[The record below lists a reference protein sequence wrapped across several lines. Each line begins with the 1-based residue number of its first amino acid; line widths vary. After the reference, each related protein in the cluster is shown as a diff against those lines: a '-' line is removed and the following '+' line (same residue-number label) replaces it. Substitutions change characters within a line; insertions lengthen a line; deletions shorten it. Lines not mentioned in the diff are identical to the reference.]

1 MNWTNEQSEAIESRS
16 KNLLVSAAAGS
27 GKTALLIE
35 RIRQMVVNE
44 NKDVDKLL
52 VLTFTRAAAAEMKM
66 RLRKALTEELEKPES
81 DKLRILNQLTHLS
94 RASISTLH
102 AFCGKVVREYF
113 QEAGIDP
120 EFTMGSESELAI
132 MKDEAIN
139 AVFDEAYDALGE
151 TEETPFSQL
160 VDLYTGNRNDD
171 ALKAMVLKC
180 QTFLNSIPNAETWSQ
195 QKLADL
201 DMTEEAYNKSIYH
214 AIIQAEQQDQINA
227 AALFVEM
234 ALKNCTED
242 FKKAADQLEEDAQKI
257 AHLSTFL
264 NQGKPLRAVHFK
276 DILAKR
282 YSGNAKAD
290 KETNELIKAFR
301 NKAKDALKSAN
312 ALVFPKEEG
321 LALLQKMQEP
331 LENFYALTQKF
342 DQKFKEKKRERNILD
357 FNDLEQLTL
366 KILQNESIAQE
377 FQNRY
382 EDVFLDEY
390 QDTNEVQEAIV
401 QKIVRKDNYFMVGDV
416 KQSIYG
422 FRQADPSIFLR
433 KYQQFETQKQA
444 ENQLITLSQNFR
456 SSRSVID
463 TVNFVFEPLMTR
475 DFGGIDYDARAKLY
489 KGLSNEGEPVK
500 TEIHLIENKLEE
512 LHDDAFK
519 EMAKEE
525 REAYIVANRILA
537 LKEEKCYR
545 TRSGVDKEVH
555 FRDIVVLM
563 RSVKTSGEIFAS
575 VFSQMGIPVY
585 FEGGDAYYET
595 LEVSIV
601 LNLLKIID
609 NRRQDIPLLSVML
622 SPIGGFDSADLSAI
636 REAYKDTRYFYEAVM
651 AYKEEKKDERANKL
665 TAFYEALDAWHQ
677 DSLLMDIESFLWK
690 LYLETDYYYFVR
702 ALPGGEIR
710 QNNLRVLLKRAG
722 DYKSS
727 TLKGVYHFIDYI
739 QKMKDKGKAEPVPGI
754 LSDQDDVVRIMTIHK
769 SKGLEFPIVFLSGA
783 GKQFN
788 LRSEG
793 QGIVFHKDLGFCPEY
808 IDVEARI
815 KTDTPFTKAYQLQ
828 TTLEQ
833 KAEEMRI
840 LYVGMTR
847 AEERLII
854 TGGVKDFEKMRA
866 EWQMSSEMYV
876 MKKARNQF
884 DWIMRTYFA
893 KPFNTIFELNVHKGD
908 IPILKNTEEKQ
919 EVAVE
924 TNQKQKDWI
933 AHCLSYEII
942 SEEKPVPAKMSVTEL
957 KGFTEEKTYSDL
969 PERMAKPA
977 FMSAEEKNFTAAE
990 KGTAFHFFMQHI
1002 HLKHYR
1008 NISKEKCLLQLQ
1020 AEKKAFVEAELME
1033 ETLINT
1039 VNLKQVES
1047 FLFSSLGQRLLQAEK
1062 VYRERPF
1069 NLAYDPGRI
1078 LKKWESVSQTTI
1090 IQGMLD
1096 CYFLEG
1102 DEFVLLD
1109 YKTDGF
1115 KELEWEEKAKEKYR
1129 NQLEIYAEALEKITG
1144 KGVKSKILCMI
1155 TMGKNIIL

>member
-1 MNWTNEQSEAIESRS
+1 MNWTNEQTEAIESRS

-66 RLRKALTEELEKPES
+66 RLRKALTQELEKPET

-102 AFCGKVVREYF
+102 AFCRKVIREYF

-132 MKDEAIN
+132 MKDEAIT

-151 TEETPFSQL
+151 TEETAFSQL
-160 VDLYTGNRNDD
+160 IDLYTSNRNDD
-171 ALKAMVLKC
+171 LLKEMVIKC
-180 QTFLNSIPNAETWSQ
+180 QTFLNSIPNAEAWSR
-195 QKLADL
+195 QKLSDL
-201 DMTEEAYNKSIYH
+201 DMTEEAYHKSIYY
-214 AIIQAEQQDQINA
+214 AIIQAEQKDQIKA
-227 AALFVEM
+227 AALFVKM

-242 FKKAADQLEEDAQKI
+242 FKKATAQLEEDAQKI
-257 AHLSTFL
+257 SHLSTFL
-264 NQGKPLRAVHFK
+264 NQGEPLRAVHFE

-282 YSGNAKAD
+282 YSGNAKSD
-290 KETNELIKAFR
+290 KETNEKIKGYR
-301 NKAKDALKSAN
+301 NKAKEALKVAKTF
-312 ALVFPKEEG
+312 VFQPEDG
-321 LALLQKMQEP
+321 LALLRKMQGP
-331 LENFYALTQKF
+331 VQNFYELTQKF

-366 KILQNESIAQE
+366 KILQNEVIAQE

-382 EDVFLDEY
+382 AYVFLDEY

-401 QKIVRKDNYFMVGDV
+401 QKIARKDNYFMVGDV

-433 KYQQFETQKQA
+433 KYQQFKTQKQTT
-444 ENQLITLSQNFR
+444 NQLITLSQNFR

-463 TVNFVFEPLMTR
+463 TVNFMFEHLMTR

-489 KGLSNEGEPVK
+489 KGLPNEGEPIK
-500 TEIHLIENKLEE
+500 TEIHLIENNLEE
-512 LHDDAFK
+512 IEDDAFK
-519 EMAKEE
+519 AMEKEE
-525 REAYIVANRILA
+525 REAYIVANQILA
-537 LKEEKCYR
+537 LREKKCYR
-545 TRSGVDKEVH
+545 TRSGVEKEVH
-555 FRDIVVLM
+555 FRDMVVLM
-563 RSVKTSGEIFAS
+563 RAVQRSGEIFS
-575 VFSQMGIPVY
+575 RVFSQMGIPVY

-595 LEVSIV
+595 LEVSII

-609 NRRQDIPLLSVML
+609 NRKQDIPLLSIML
-622 SPIGGFDSADLSAI
+622 SPIGHFDSADLSAI
-636 REAYKDTRYFYEAVM
+636 REAYKDTHYFYEAAM
-651 AYKEEKKDERANKL
+651 AYKKEKNDDRAEKL
-665 TAFYEALDAWHQ
+665 NAFYEQLNIWHQ

-727 TLKGVYHFIDYI
+727 TLKGIYHFIDYV
-739 QKMKDKGKAEPVPGI
+739 QKMKDKGKVEPVPGI

-769 SKGLEFPIVFLSGA
+769 SKGLEFPIVFLSGT

-788 LRSEG
+788 IRSEG

-808 IDVEARI
+808 IDSEARI
-815 KTDTPFTKAYQLQ
+815 KMDTLFTKAHHLQ

-847 AEERLII
+847 AEEQLII
-854 TGGVKDFEKMRA
+854 TGGIKDFEKTKA
-866 EWQMSSEMYV
+866 EWQMSSEIYV
-876 MKKARNQF
+876 MKKARNQL
-884 DWIMRTYFA
+884 DWIMRTYFS
-893 KPFNTIFELNVHKGD
+893 KPFNTIFELTVHKGED
-908 IPILKNTEEKQ
+908 PVLKPVQSHQKAPVESNQEK
-919 EVAVE
+919 
-924 TNQKQKDWI
+924 KDWI
-933 AHCLSYEII
+933 DHCLSYNI
-942 SEEKPVPAKMSVTEL
+942 STEEQPVPAKMSVTEL
-957 KGFTEEKTYSDL
+957 KGFTEEAIQNEL
-969 PERMAKPA
+969 PVRTAKPQ
-977 FMSAEEKNFTAAE
+977 FMSAEETQFTAAE

-1002 HLKHYR
+1002 HLSQYR
-1008 NISKEKCLLQLQ
+1008 NVSKEKCLLQLQ

-1033 ETLINT
+1033 EMLIQT
-1039 VNLKQVES
+1039 VNLKQLET
-1047 FLFSSLGQRLLQAEK
+1047 FLFSSVGQRLLHAEK

-1069 NLAYDPGRI
+1069 NLAYDPGRV
-1078 LKKWESVSQTTI
+1078 LKKWEAVSQTTI

-1102 DEFVLLD
+1102 DQFVLLD
-1109 YKTDGF
+1109 YKTDSF
-1115 KELEWEEKAKEKYR
+1115 KELNWEEQAKERYK

-1144 KGVKSKILCMI
+1144 KSVKNKILCMI